1 MPNVTQP
8 SETNGRKRKVTA
20 NDGSSTRQLKAPKS
34 SHNTLRVSCPAAY
47 ALRVFQENG
56 FDVLVDPS
64 IVSVPFVVPTETH
77 IAAYLTD
84 TVRAVQAGDVQHLRI
99 MHKSGVS
106 LNCCNRFGESLIA
119 TACRRG
125 NLAVVRFLVLEA
137 KVSLLLRDDFNRTV
151 LHDAFWTP
159 EPNVELVEFLLRIVP
174 DLLCVKDQRGHAPL
188 DYVRSEHWKRWN
200 EFIEERRNLF
210 CLKFSGRVKG
220 EAP

>member
-1 MPNVTQP
+1 MVRFCQHYLLLSLIASMVQMQTSSPTNMETHFRYSMPHVAQP

-20 NDGSSTRQLKAPKS
+20 YDGSSTRQLKAPKS
-34 SHNTLRVSCPAAY
+34 SHTLRESCPTAY

-174 DLLCVKDQRGHAPL
+174 DLLCV
-188 DYVRSEHWKRWN
+188 
-200 EFIEERRNLF
+200 
-210 CLKFSGRVKG
+210 
-220 EAP
+220 